1 MVRSASL
8 CAVALFGALWMVLA
22 FAAAAPRAAL
32 LEIEGP
38 IGPATSGYFEKAQ
51 AKAIAAGVDVIVLRL
66 DTPGG
71 LDSAMRGII
80 KNILASPVPV
90 VAWVGPGGARAA
102 SAGTYILYASQVAA
116 MAPATN
122 LGAATPIPVS
132 GSWPS
137 PKETK
142 PEDAAKTADE
152 KTTPKVVLK
161 LLNHPV
167 LIHWLLI
174 LMVSSLM
181 RQEYLL
187 PIITASHEMI
197 EQSRGVYSWM
207 AWHTAL
213 ILPLRK

>member
-8 CAVALFGALWMVLA
+8 CAGALIGALWTVLA
-22 FAAAAPRAAL
+22 FAAAPPRAAL

-102 SAGTYILYASQVAA
+102 SAGTYILYA
-116 MAPATN
+116 
-122 LGAATPIPVS
+122 
-132 GSWPS
+132 
-137 PKETK
+137 
-142 PEDAAKTADE
+142 
-152 KTTPKVVLK
+152 
-161 LLNHPV
+161 
-167 LIHWLLI
+167 
-174 LMVSSLM
+174 
-181 RQEYLL
+181 
-187 PIITASHEMI
+187 
-197 EQSRGVYSWM
+197 
-207 AWHTAL
+207 
-213 ILPLRK
+213 